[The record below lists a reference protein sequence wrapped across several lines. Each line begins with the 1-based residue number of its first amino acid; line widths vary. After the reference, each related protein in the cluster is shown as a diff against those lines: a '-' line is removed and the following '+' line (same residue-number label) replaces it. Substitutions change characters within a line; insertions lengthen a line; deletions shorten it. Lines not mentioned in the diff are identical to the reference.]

1 MESGSSGAQ
10 LMPYIFPSTTS
21 SFRGKTA
28 EEEGDGESD
37 REEDLSDS
45 STDDKWNRSSSSP
58 LSSEKR
64 RPLSSTSTPL
74 SIAVTDFHFLVL
86 CRVRLTGSESA
97 SRVPS
102 RTETGQFE
110 KKKKA
115 ERGKIGEAKRQEQAG
130 SSVGYYLLAMSRL
143 DGSLTESID
152 LSSRTPSS
160 GSGSSSSSSSSS
172 IVKVKSPHPHPHPH
186 SQTAHHQGTGYGG
199 VDPKMKAV
207 SADNAAHNKAA
218 ALPAA
223 SASAQPREREREREE
238 AMGVGVG
245 VDGVPLGIF
254 SDPETKKIWLY
265 TDRALYQVMCCA
277 VHFISLPPLVYLFLP
292 SPALCTMDDSRTL
305 I

>member
-10 LMPYIFPSTTS
+10 LMPYIFPSSAFS
-21 SFRGKTA
+21 SREKTV
-28 EEEGDGESD
+28 EGEGDGESD

-45 STDDKWNRSSSSP
+45 STDDKSNRSSSSP
-58 LSSEKR
+58 SSSEKS
-64 RPLSSTSTPL
+64 RPLSSSSIPL

-86 CRVRLTGSESA
+86 CRVRVTGSESA

-110 KKKKA
+110 KNKKA
-115 ERGKIGEAKRQEQAG
+115 GRGQIGEAKRQEQVG
-130 SSVGYYLLAMSRL
+130 NSVSYYLLAMSRL

-152 LSSRTPSS
+152 LSSRTPTP
-160 GSGSSSSSSSSS
+160 SSS
-172 IVKVKSPHPHPHPH
+172 IRVKPPHP
-186 SQTAHHQGTGYGG
+186 QTADHQGTGYGG
-199 VDPKMKAV
+199 VDLKTKAV
-207 SADNAAHNKAA
+207 SADNTAHTKAA

-223 SASAQPREREREREE
+223 SASAQPREREEAK

-265 TDRALYQVMCCA
+265 TDRALYQVRSSPF
-277 VHFISLPPLVYLFLP
+277 HFIVYLYFP
-292 SPALCTMDDSRTL
+292 GTIHCG
-305 I
+305 

>member
-10 LMPYIFPSTTS
+10 LMPYIFPSSTS
-21 SFRGKTA
+21 SSREKTA
-28 EEEGDGESD
+28 DEEGDGESD

-45 STDDKWNRSSSSP
+45 STDDKWNRSPSSP

-64 RPLSSTSTPL
+64 RPLSSSSIPL

-102 RTETGQFE
+102 RTEIGQFE
-110 KKKKA
+110 KNKKA

-160 GSGSSSSSSSSS
+160 SSSS
-172 IVKVKSPHPHPHPH
+172 IVKVKSSHPHP
-186 SQTAHHQGTGYGG
+186 QTAHHQGMGYGG
-199 VDPKMKAV
+199 LDPKMKAV
-207 SADNAAHNKAA
+207 SADNTAHNKAA

-223 SASAQPREREREREE
+223 SASAQPREREEAK
-238 AMGVGVG
+238 AMGLGVG

-265 TDRALYQVMCCA
+265 TDRALYQVMC
-277 VHFISLPPLVYLFLP
+277 FPLPLLVYVFFP